1 MNLIKNFQQICQRA
15 NIDFLYGNQAWQNLK
30 GAPVVTAASSSEP
43 SRAKR
48 HLFLHPI
55 ERRAVVNE
63 YGAIL
68 RYMIYCKLFYGV
80 RSSLDDPTYQFKFD
94 EHIGPLYNEFSAL
107 LNDFNYC
114 SGLKVENLF
123 EREAQQYLD
132 ANFDGLFIELELR
145 KNV

>member
-30 GAPVVTAASSSEP
+30 DTPFDSSKAETK
-43 SRAKR
+43 AKR

-94 EHIGPLYNEFSAL
+94 EHIEPLYNEFSAL